1 MKNRTKLI
9 PIILFLS
16 VFMMLVSFQQQKA
29 EWKGT
34 IEEVDGVTIVKNPKE
49 PMYSEDVFGLEEEL
63 SIETKKISRTEETF
77 QKIVSLAI
85 DDKGNIFV
93 LDKKAGNIKIFDKN
107 GKSLKTVGRKGE
119 GPGEFGAPERCAL
132 SPNNELYV
140 YDWGRRII
148 HIFNIDG
155 EFKREIPVSMP
166 FFEGPKFTS
175 KGEIIASHGVM
186 GEKPFFELKK
196 FDSEMSP
203 ILSFTSIPMLKPPKV
218 HVFVYLTA
226 SDLKWDVS
234 SRDEIIWGIM
244 TTPEYELFVHN
255 EDGKYIKKI
264 TKEFTPVKLSKNEY
278 KKLMKK
284 WFGKVPSFDR
294 LDLIIPN
301 NYPSFQLFI
310 VDDEGRIFVK
320 RFMEVEKSDNHHFD
334 VFDDEG
340 KYITNIIL
348 DSKFQFGIFKNKKL
362 FSIEEDEDGYQYV
375 KRYKVTW
382 KY

>member
-1 MKNRTKLI
+1 MKFTVKYLSI
-9 PIILFLS
+9 VLFLS
-16 VFMMLVSFQQQKA
+16 ISVLCISFGGQKA
-29 EWKGT
+29 EWKGK
-34 IEEVDGVTIVKNPKE
+34 IEVEDGVKVIKNPKE
-49 PMYSEDVFGLEEEL
+49 PMYGEDVFGLEEEL
-63 SIETKKISRTEETF
+63 SIETKEISQTEETF

-85 DDKGNIFV
+85 DDKGNIFI

-107 GKSLKTVGRKGE
+107 GKSLKTIGRKGE
-119 GPGEFGAPERCAL
+119 GPGEFGAPERCAFT
-132 SPNNELYV
+132 PNNELYV
-140 YDWGRRII
+140 YDSGRRII

-155 EFKREIPVSMP
+155 EFKREVPVSMP

-255 EDGKYIKKI
+255 EDGKYIKRI
-264 TKEFTPVKLSKNEY
+264 TKEFTPVKLSKKEY
-278 KKLMKK
+278 KKLMTK
-284 WFGKVPSFDR
+284 WFGKVPTFDR
-294 LDLIIPN
+294 WDLIIPD
-301 NYPSFQLFI
+301 NYPPFQLFI

-334 VFDDEG
+334 VFDEEG